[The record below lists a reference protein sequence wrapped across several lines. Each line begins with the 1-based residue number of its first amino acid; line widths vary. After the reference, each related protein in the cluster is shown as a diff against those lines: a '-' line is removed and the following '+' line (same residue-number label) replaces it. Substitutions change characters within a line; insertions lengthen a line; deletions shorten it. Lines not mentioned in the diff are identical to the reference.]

1 MGSPVI
7 TSGNS
12 RFLAN
17 WDSQARKG
25 VLVLI
30 VMSALSSR
38 EYYGYE
44 LVEHILSGAGVE
56 VSDGTLYAILVRL
69 KAEGLVRARWEAAE
83 RGPSRK
89 YYALT
94 HDGRAVLADMK
105 RSWAEIA
112 SGVDAILQNGSRG
125 DVQ

>member
-1 MGSPVI
+1 MSKAQ
-7 TSGNS
+7 NS

-30 VMSALSSR
+30 VMSALSTR

-44 LVEHILSGAGVE
+44 LVEHILTGAGVQ
-56 VSDGTLYAILVRL
+56 VSDGTLYAILIRL
-69 KAEGLVRARWEAAE
+69 KAEGLVRTRWEAAE
-83 RGPSRK
+83 RGPARK

-94 HDGRAVLADMK
+94 NDGRALLADMK
-105 RSWAEIA
+105 RSWAEMA
-112 SGVDAILQNGSRG
+112 SGVDAILQDRGGSHVR
-125 DVQ
+125 

>member
-1 MGSPVI
+1 MSDAR
-7 TSGNS
+7 NN

-30 VMSALSSR
+30 VMSALSTR

-44 LVEHILSGAGVE
+44 LVEHILASAGVE

-69 KAEGLVRARWEAAE
+69 KAEGLVRTRWEAAE
-83 RGPSRK
+83 RGPARK

-94 HDGRAVLADMK
+94 DEGRALLAEM
-105 RSWAEIA
+105 RRAWSEMV
-112 SGVDAILQNGSRG
+112 SGVETVLQDR
-125 DVQ
+125 

>member
-1 MGSPVI
+1 MV
-7 TSGNS
+7 TTRNS
-12 RFLAN
+12 RFLGN

-30 VMSALSSR
+30 VMSALLGR

-44 LVEHILSGAGVE
+44 LVEHIRVTAGVE

-69 KAEGLVRARWEAAE
+69 KAEGLVRTRWEAAE
-83 RGPSRK
+83 RGPARK

-94 HDGRAVLADMK
+94 ANGRAVLSDMK
-105 RSWAEIA
+105 RSWTEIA
-112 SGVDAILQNGSRG
+112 SGVGAILQEGGDS

>member
-1 MGSPVI
+1 MVS
-7 TSGNS
+7 SKNS

-30 VMSALSSR
+30 VMSALSTR
-38 EYYGYE
+38 ECYGYE
-44 LVEHILSGAGVE
+44 LVEHLLSAAAVE
-56 VSDGTLYAILVRL
+56 ISDGTLYAILTRL
-69 KAEGLVRARWEAAE
+69 KAEGLVGTRWEAAE
-83 RGPSRK
+83 RGPARK

-94 HDGRAVLADMK
+94 GDGLALLSDMK

-112 SGVDAILQNGSRG
+112 SGVDAILQDGSG
-125 DVQ
+125 SHVQ

>member
-1 MGSPVI
+1 MIALS
-7 TSGNS
+7 SS

-30 VMSALSSR
+30 VMSALSAR

-44 LVEHILSGAGVE
+44 LVEHILANAGVE
-56 VSDGTLYAILVRL
+56 VSDGTLYAILARL
-69 KAEGLVRARWEAAE
+69 KAEGLVRTRWEAAE
-83 RGPSRK
+83 RGPARK

-94 HDGRAVLADMK
+94 GDGRALLADMK
-105 RSWAEIA
+105 RLWREIA
-112 SGVDAILQNGSRG
+112 SGVDAILQDRSGG
-125 DVQ
+125 HVQ

>member
-1 MGSPVI
+1 MSKARG
-7 TSGNS
+7 S

-30 VMSALSSR
+30 VMSALSTR

-44 LVEHILSGAGVE
+44 LVEHILTRAGVQ
-56 VSDGTLYAILVRL
+56 VSDGTLYAILIRL
-69 KAEGLVRARWEAAE
+69 KAEGLVDTRWEAAD
-83 RGPSRK
+83 RGPARK

-94 HDGRAVLADMK
+94 DEGRALLADMK
-105 RSWAEIA
+105 RAWAEIA
-112 SGVDAILQNGSRG
+112 SGVDAMLQERSGSHVR
-125 DVQ
+125 

>member
-1 MGSPVI
+1 MS
-7 TSGNS
+7 TEGNS

-30 VMSALSSR
+30 VMSALSVR

-44 LVEHILSGAGVE
+44 LVEHLLDGAGVE
-56 VSDGTLYAILVRL
+56 VSDGTLYAILLRL
-69 KAEGLVRARWEAAE
+69 KAEGLVSTRWEAAE
-83 RGPSRK
+83 RGPARK

-94 HDGRAVLADMK
+94 PEGRGLLVDMR

-112 SGVDAILQNGSRG
+112 SGVDAILKDGSG
-125 DVQ
+125 NDVQ

>member
-1 MGSPVI
+1 MARASK
-7 TSGNS
+7 S

-38 EYYGYE
+38 ERYGYE
-44 LVEHILSGAGVE
+44 LVEYILTRAGVQ

-69 KAEGLVRARWEAAE
+69 KEEGLVSTRWKAAE
-83 RGPSRK
+83 RGPARK

-94 HDGRAVLADMK
+94 GEGCAALTDMK
-105 RSWAEIA
+105 RAWAEIA
-112 SGVDAILQNGSRG
+112 GGVDAILQDRSSSNVR
-125 DVQ
+125 

>member
-1 MGSPVI
+1 MSA
-7 TSGNS
+7 SRNS

-30 VMSALSSR
+30 VMSALSAR

-44 LVEHILSGAGVE
+44 LVEHILAGAGVE

-69 KAEGLVRARWEAAE
+69 KAEGLVRTRWEAAE
-83 RGPSRK
+83 RGPARK

-94 HDGRAVLADMK
+94 AEGRALLADMK
-105 RSWAEIA
+105 RSWTEIA
-112 SGVDAILQNGSRG
+112 AGVDAILQDGSG
-125 DVQ
+125 SHVQ

>member
-1 MGSPVI
+1 MS
-7 TSGNS
+7 SEGNS

-30 VMSALSSR
+30 VMSALSVR

-44 LVEHILSGAGVE
+44 LVEHLLAGAGVE
-56 VSDGTLYAILVRL
+56 VSDGTLYAILIRL
-69 KAEGLVRARWEAAE
+69 KAEGLVRTRWEAAE
-83 RGPSRK
+83 RGPARK

-94 HDGRAVLADMK
+94 GEGRELLAEMK

-112 SGVDAILQNGSRG
+112 SGVDAILQDRSGSN
-125 DVQ
+125 VQ

>member
-1 MGSPVI
+1 VV
-7 TSGNS
+7 TSRNS
-12 RFLAN
+12 GFLAN

-30 VMSALSSR
+30 VMSSLSVR

-44 LVEHILSGAGVE
+44 LIEHILSSAGVE
-56 VSDGTLYAILVRL
+56 ISDGTLYAILLRL
-69 KAEGLVRARWEAAE
+69 KAEGLVETRWEPAE
-83 RGPSRK
+83 RGPARK

-94 HDGRAVLADMK
+94 DDGRASLAAMK

-112 SGVDAILQNGSRG
+112 RGVDAVLLEGRSG
-125 DVQ
+125 GHVQ

>member
-1 MGSPVI
+1 MA
-7 TSGNS
+7 TSRHS

-30 VMSALSSR
+30 VMSTLSAR

-44 LVEHILSGAGVE
+44 LVEHILAGAGVE

-69 KAEGLVRARWEAAE
+69 KAEGLVRTRWSAAQ
-83 RGPSRK
+83 RGPARK

-94 HDGRAVLADMK
+94 PEGRSLLADMK
-105 RSWAEIA
+105 RSWKEIA
-112 SGVDAILQNGSRG
+112 SGVEAILQERS
-125 DVQ
+125 VSHVH

>member
-1 MGSPVI
+1 MSKADA
-7 TSGNS
+7 NH
-12 RFLAN
+12 FLAN

-30 VMSALSSR
+30 VMSALRKR

-44 LVEHILSGAGVE
+44 LVEHIHAAAGVQ

-69 KAEGLVRARWEAAE
+69 KAEGIVRTRWEAAE
-83 RGPSRK
+83 RGPARK

-94 HDGRAVLADMK
+94 DEGRALLGEMNRA
-105 RSWAEIA
+105 WAEIA
-112 SGVDAILQNGSRG
+112 GGVDAILQDGNGHVR
-125 DVQ
+125 

>member
-1 MGSPVI
+1 MAKAPD
-7 TSGNS
+7 S

-30 VMSALSSR
+30 VMSALSAR
-38 EYYGYE
+38 EFYGYE
-44 LVEHILSGAGVE
+44 LVEHIQASAGVE
-56 VSDGTLYAILVRL
+56 VSDGTLYAILIRL
-69 KAEGLVRARWEAAE
+69 KAEGLVSTRWEAAE
-83 RGPSRK
+83 RGPARK

-94 HDGRAVLADMK
+94 AEGRELLAEMK

-112 SGVDAILQNGSRG
+112 SGVDAILRKGGSSHVR
-125 DVQ
+125 

>member
-1 MGSPVI
+1 MS
-7 TSGNS
+7 TWKSD

-30 VMSALSSR
+30 VMSALSTR
-38 EYYGYE
+38 EFYGYE
-44 LVEHILSGAGVE
+44 LVEHILSATGVE

-69 KAEGLVRARWEAAE
+69 KAEGLVRTRWEAAE
-83 RGPSRK
+83 RGPARK

-94 HDGRAVLADMK
+94 DDGRALLADMK
-105 RSWAEIA
+105 RLWTEIS
-112 SGVDAILQNGSRG
+112 SGVDGILQDRSGS

>member
-1 MGSPVI
+1 MS
-7 TSGNS
+7 TWKSD

-30 VMSALSSR
+30 VMSALSTR

-44 LVEHILSGAGVE
+44 LVEHILTATGVE

-69 KAEGLVRARWEAAE
+69 KAEGLVRTRWEAAE
-83 RGPSRK
+83 RGPARK

-94 HDGRAVLADMK
+94 DDGRALLADMK
-105 RSWAEIA
+105 RLWTEIS
-112 SGVDAILQNGSRG
+112 SGVDGILQDRSG

>member
-1 MGSPVI
+1 MSKAQ
-7 TSGNS
+7 NS

-30 VMSALSSR
+30 VMSALSGR

-44 LVEHILSGAGVE
+44 LVEHILTCAGVQ
-56 VSDGTLYAILVRL
+56 VSDGTLYAILIRL
-69 KAEGLVRARWEAAE
+69 KAEGLVRTRWEAAE
-83 RGPSRK
+83 RGPARK

-94 HDGRAVLADMK
+94 AAGRVLLADMK
-105 RSWAEIA
+105 RAWAEIA
-112 SGVDAILQNGSRG
+112 SGVDAILEDGGGSH
-125 DVQ
+125 VQ

>member
-1 MGSPVI
+1 MAMSK
-7 TSGNS
+7 NR

-30 VMSALSSR
+30 VMSALSKR

-44 LVEHILSGAGVE
+44 LVEHILTSTGVE

-69 KAEGLVRARWEAAE
+69 KAEGLVRTRWEAAE
-83 RGPSRK
+83 RGPARK

-94 HDGRAVLADMK
+94 ADGRAAFAEMK
-105 RSWAEIA
+105 RAWTEFA
-112 SGVDAILQNGSRG
+112 SGVDAILHDRSGS
-125 DVQ
+125 DVP

>member
-1 MGSPVI
+1 MS
-7 TSGNS
+7 TSRDS

-30 VMSALSSR
+30 VMSALSAR

-44 LVEHILSGAGVE
+44 LVEHILAGAGVN

-69 KAEGLVRARWEAAE
+69 KAEGLVRTRWEAAE
-83 RGPSRK
+83 RGPARK
-89 YYALT
+89 YYALSG
-94 HDGRAVLADMK
+94 DGLALLADMT
-105 RSWAEIA
+105 RSWAEIV
-112 SGVDAILQNGSRG
+112 SGVEAILQDRSGSH
-125 DVQ
+125 VH

>member
-1 MGSPVI
+1 MMS
-7 TSGNS
+7 TSRNS

-30 VMSALSSR
+30 VMSALSTR
-38 EYYGYE
+38 EHYGYE
-44 LVEHILSGAGVE
+44 LVEHILASAGVE

-69 KAEGLVRARWEAAE
+69 KAEGLVRTRWEAAE
-83 RGPSRK
+83 RGPARK

-94 HDGRAVLADMK
+94 REGRALLADMK
-105 RSWAEIA
+105 RSWAEMA
-112 SGVDAILQNGSRG
+112 NGVDAILQNGSG
-125 DVQ
+125 SDVH

>member
-1 MGSPVI
+1 MAPPPK
-7 TSGNS
+7 TS
-12 RFLAN
+12 RFLIN

-30 VMSALSSR
+30 IMSAISAR

-44 LVEHILSGAGVE
+44 LVEHLRAEAGVE
-56 VSDGTLYAILVRL
+56 VSDGTLYAILARL
-69 KAEGLVRARWEAAE
+69 KAEGLVRSRWEAAD
-83 RGPSRK
+83 RGPARK

-94 HDGRAVLADMK
+94 DDGYVLLAEMK
-105 RSWAEIA
+105 RAWAEIA
-112 SGVDAILQNGSRG
+112 SGVDAMLQDRSGS

>member
-1 MGSPVI
+1 M
-7 TSGNS
+7 TAARDS

-25 VLVLI
+25 VLVLV
-30 VMSALSSR
+30 VMSALSTR

-44 LVEHILSGAGVE
+44 LVEHILAGAGVE
-56 VSDGTLYAILVRL
+56 VGDGTLYAILIRL
-69 KAEGLVRARWEAAE
+69 KAEGLVRTRWEAAE
-83 RGPSRK
+83 RGPARK

-94 HDGRAVLADMK
+94 SEGRDLLAAMK

-112 SGVDAILQNGSRG
+112 KGVDAILQEGNSK